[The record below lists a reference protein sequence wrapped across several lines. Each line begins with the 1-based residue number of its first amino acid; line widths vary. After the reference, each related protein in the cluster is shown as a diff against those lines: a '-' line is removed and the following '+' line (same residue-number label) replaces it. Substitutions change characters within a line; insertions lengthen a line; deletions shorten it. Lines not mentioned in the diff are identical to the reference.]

1 MADFAA
7 ADRDVDV
14 LLLVDDEADVV
25 EGSRPADK
33 VINLFL
39 VVAGEETK

>member
-1 MADFAA
+1 MFHNFDTWSAVMADFAA

-25 EGSRPADK
+25 EGSRPADRS
-33 VINLFL
+33 
-39 VVAGEETK
+39 